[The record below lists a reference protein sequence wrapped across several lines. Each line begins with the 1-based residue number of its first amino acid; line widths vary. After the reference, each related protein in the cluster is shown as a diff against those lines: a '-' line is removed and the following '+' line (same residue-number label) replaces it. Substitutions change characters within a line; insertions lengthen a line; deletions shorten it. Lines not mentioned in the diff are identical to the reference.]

1 MKEDKNFSATG
12 GVATRAGFLNARER
26 RSVSDLLRHLAHPA
40 RLRNNAI
47 ARRYFRNGTAA
58 GEAYTEGLRRLK
70 RAIATALVQIS
81 PRQRT
86 IIEQCDL
93 GGELNSAVT
102 RRLAISEGHFYRER
116 QRALSAI
123 GLYLISDVH
132 ERQTIAILP
141 DAFTAASAQVALL
154 QQLGDFARAIDKLH
168 RITAGLTD
176 SEQRVIAH
184 CHLAELYSDAG
195 QPGKAFEHSET
206 ASMLA
211 SQAHTKNEAMQLCA
225 AAAHVTAQQLA
236 NEEVKGTPTATGLLV
251 KLRAALHNGL
261 GTPTREAFITIAL
274 LLAEQEI
281 ERGNPQMAAALC
293 DEALS
298 VSRSDDSVRPIF
310 EHRAAR
316 WQTAAKCRILSTAHE
331 LTFAVAQSVG
341 DLTCLV
347 GSAVQ
352 TGQIVEACA
361 SAATLASLLRFV
373 GRADEAVLILA
384 PLVGTVLEF
393 QTGDGIASAVLE
405 LSAAYVQTGHLSE
418 AAPLIRRV
426 QSDASAGAFLRGLSY
441 QIESKAAFLSG
452 SPGRALHLVREAI
465 ERMSSMGRLRFVGGS
480 LHFQALVLEALGRQ
494 AEALDSVSRSIEY
507 LREFGNYRNFLMAEL
522 DASRLAGDR
531 QRSQIL
537 ARRLGGV
544 DPKERGSKM

>member
-58 GEAYTEGLRRLK
+58 GEAYIEGLRRLK
-70 RAIATALVQIS
+70 RAIATALVQLS

-298 VSRSDDSVRPIF
+298 VSRSDDSIRPIF

-384 PLVGTVLEF
+384 PLVGTVLNSRPG
-393 QTGDGIASAVLE
+393 TA
-405 LSAAYVQTGHLSE
+405 
-418 AAPLIRRV
+418 
-426 QSDASAGAFLRGLSY
+426 LRLQFSSY
-441 QIESKAAFLSG
+441 QPLTSKQDTFRRRRLSFEEFKAMRVPGHSFADCHIRLNQRPRFLAVRRGVRCTWFVRRSKGCPAWVAFASSG
-452 SPGRALHLVREAI
+452 DRC
-465 ERMSSMGRLRFVGGS
+465 
-480 LHFQALVLEALGRQ
+480 
-494 AEALDSVSRSIEY
+494 
-507 LREFGNYRNFLMAEL
+507 
-522 DASRLAGDR
+522 ASRHLYSRPLAVKPR
-531 QRSQIL
+531 LWIVL
-537 ARRLGGV
+537 AEVLNTSASLGTTGI
-544 DPKERGSKM
+544 S